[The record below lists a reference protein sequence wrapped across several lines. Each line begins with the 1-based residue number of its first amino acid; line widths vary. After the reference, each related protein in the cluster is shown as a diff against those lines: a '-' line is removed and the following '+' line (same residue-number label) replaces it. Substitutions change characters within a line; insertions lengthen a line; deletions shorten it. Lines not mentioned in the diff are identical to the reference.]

1 MKYLLICLSLFT
13 LPELKA
19 QPTSHPIAIVELFT
33 SQGCSSCPSADL
45 LLREAVDKKHQNGE
59 VYGLSFHVSYWN
71 RLGWTD
77 PYSSNQFTDR
87 QKWYASK
94 MKLGR
99 IYTPQMV
106 VDGQDEFVGSQ
117 KSLLEKSLKAS
128 FNDNKKSMVSI
139 SDVKKSENKLTVS
152 YACENIS
159 GNELLNIALV
169 QKEASNHVP
178 RGENK
183 NKTLVHANVVR
194 AFTSTPAKTNGSVSI
209 SLPELSENAD
219 YDIIAYIQNKETLQI
234 TGTGKIHL

>member
-33 SQGCSSCPSADL
+33 SQGCSSCPSADRL
-45 LLREAVDKKHQNGE
+45 LKEFVDKKDDKGQ

-77 PYSSNQFTDR
+77 PYSSTQFTDR

-117 KSLLEKSLKAS
+117 KNLLEKSLKSS
-128 FNDNKKSMVSI
+128 FNDNRKSEINISDLKKSG
-139 SDVKKSENKLTVS
+139 DKLTVS

-169 QKEASNHVP
+169 QKEASNRVP

-194 AFTSTPAKTNGSVSI
+194 AFISTPAKANGSVSLA
-209 SLPELSENAD
+209 LPELGKDAA
-219 YDIIAYIQNKETLQI
+219 YDIIAYIQNKETLEI